1 MAFVYLT
8 RLRKHLKSSHNII
21 MRYKD
26 LVERKLTQITNQLNV
41 VKHHSQR
48 GEHVA
53 VNQTID
59 TIKELIEQSQTYLN
73 NETQE

>member
-1 MAFVYLT
+1 
-8 RLRKHLKSSHNII
+8 

-26 LVERKLTQITNQLNV
+26 LLQRNLDKISNQLNI
-41 VKHHSQR
+41 VKHNSQR
-48 GEHVA
+48 GEHIN

-59 TIKELIEQSQTYLN
+59 NIKELIEQSQTYLN

>member
-1 MAFVYLT
+1 
-8 RLRKHLKSSHNII
+8 

-26 LVERKLTQITNQLNV
+26 LILRNLDKISNQLNV
-41 VKHHSQR
+41 VKHNSQR
-48 GEHVA
+48 GEHVN

-59 TIKELIEQSQTYLN
+59 NIKETLDQSQTYLN

>member
-1 MAFVYLT
+1 
-8 RLRKHLKSSHNII
+8 

-26 LVERKLTQITNQLNV
+26 LIERNLNKISNQLNV
-41 VKHHSQR
+41 VKHNSQR
-48 GEHVA
+48 GEHIN

-59 TIKELIEQSQTYLN
+59 NIKEIIDQSQTYLN